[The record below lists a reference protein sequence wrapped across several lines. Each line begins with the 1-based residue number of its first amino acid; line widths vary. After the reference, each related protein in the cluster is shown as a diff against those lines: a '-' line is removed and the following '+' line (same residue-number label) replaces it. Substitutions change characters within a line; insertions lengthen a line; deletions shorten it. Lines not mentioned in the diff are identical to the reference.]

1 MRGLFVPSFATIW
14 ARFEGSRI
22 RFRVA
27 VRDAHLNGFNLV
39 HGGFLSTMADIWLG
53 YNVAHRLPTD
63 ARIVTSSLT
72 VDYLR
77 PAHAGTCLESE
88 IDRIR
93 IGRNVCHA
101 SGAILSEG
109 KLTAT
114 MRGSFHV
121 LDPGGRPRSDSG
133 RMSGALPGPQQ
144 AIRPAPSTGA

>member
-1 MRGLFVPSFATIW
+1 MPSIEDRWIEAGFSAWPMHGSFVPPLATIW
-14 ARFEGSRI
+14 ARFEGTQI
-22 RFRVA
+22 RFRVV
-27 VRDAHLNGFNLV
+27 VRDTHLNGFDRV

-63 ARIVTSSLT
+63 ARIVTSSLA

-77 PAHAGTCLESE
+77 AGHAGSFLESA

-101 SGAILSEG
+101 SGAILCEG
-109 KLTAT
+109 ELVAT

-121 LDPGGRPRSDSG
+121 LDPGGR
-133 RMSGALPGPQQ
+133 L
-144 AIRPAPSTGA
+144 